1 MNIITLINSIGFVT
15 VNNKR
20 KPESFQLSKA
30 RDSVQ
35 TRTNWNLFLEIL
47 MTSKVRL
54 RKIFIARV
62 LNALNGNSDLSSF

>member
-30 RDSVQ
+30 RDSIQ
-35 TRTNWNLFLEIL
+35 TCTNWNLFLEIL
-47 MTSKVRL
+47 MTSKCV
-54 RKIFIARV
+54 
-62 LNALNGNSDLSSF
+62 